1 MCLYLCIRNK
11 RKQFVKKKQQVKH
24 LKITTM
30 KKMIVIAAL
39 IGGMLM
45 PAQMMAQNN
54 RKNAKAKVE
63 NRVDNRDRKKGGN
76 NIAMNKPG
84 KPGADRKP
92 GFNIGGNRNP
102 QPPVVVNRP
111 APRPCPPAPVVVVNR
126 PAPRPCPPPPPPAP
140 HRCCND
146 NDIVDAAAAVVG
158 LAALVALIAN

>member
-1 MCLYLCIRNK
+1 
-11 RKQFVKKKQQVKH
+11 
-24 LKITTM
+24 
-30 KKMIVIAAL
+30 MIVIAAL

-54 RKNAKAKVE
+54 RKNAKARVE
-63 NRVDNRDRKKGGN
+63 NRMDNRDRKKGGYDF
-76 NIAMNKPG
+76 AMNKPG
-84 KPGADRKP
+84 KPG
-92 GFNIGGNRNP
+92 FNVGGNRKP

-111 APRPCPPAPVVVVNR
+111 APAPVVVVNR

>member
-76 NIAMNKPG
+76 NIVMNKPG

-92 GFNIGGNRNP
+92 GFNIGGNRKP

-111 APRPCPPAPVVVVNR
+111 APAPVVVVNR

-140 HRCCND
+140 RRCYHNND
-146 NDIVDAAAAVVG
+146 VANAAAAVVG

>member
-1 MCLYLCIRNK
+1 
-11 RKQFVKKKQQVKH
+11 
-24 LKITTM
+24 M

-76 NIAMNKPG
+76 NIAMNKPDN
-84 KPGADRKP
+84 DRKP
-92 GFNIGGNRNP
+92 GFNIGSNRNP